1 MRLHPPIIAIR
12 SASLR
17 NRSWTLREAPD
28 TRRSVTALSVP
39 VWVGSA
45 DRYAWIGEHS
55 AWIGGRRDSV
65 GEELGESLAHRPSA
79 SGLVTE
85 NRGGNASLE
94 MVDGDEADTG
104 VETVK

>member
-1 MRLHPPIIAIR
+1 M
-12 SASLR
+12 
-17 NRSWTLREAPD
+17 
-28 TRRSVTALSVP
+28 TRRGTRHSPCPHCALRPHVP
-39 VWVGSA
+39 VPAIGDSPLGACVGGIG
-45 DRYAWIGEHS
+45 DRYAWLGEHS